1 MVLLDINLIFTT
13 DSNWCDNMGAKI
25 LNEAEL
31 GENVEPND
39 QKSRKEEIAEKKFRL
54 DSSKL
59 HHGSWEF
66 S

>member
-1 MVLLDINLIFTT
+1 
-13 DSNWCDNMGAKI
+13 MGAKI

-54 DSSKL
+54 DNSKL
-59 HHGSWEF
+59 RHGS
-66 S
+66 